1 MSIEMG
7 KKFEQ
12 EQEIETVKNT
22 ETILVIDDSPTNLE
36 VLYSA
41 LSSAGYEV
49 LVEMDGMSGIEQV
62 KNNPPDLILLDIMMP
77 KLNGFET
84 CRLLQADLSTKDIP
98 IIFITALADI
108 EEKVKGLSL
117 GAVDY
122 ITKPFQQDEVLARV
136 HLQLKLRRLNIE
148 LEQQKKLLEKRVEER
163 TAELYQALEQL
174 KKTQLQLVQSERTSS
189 LGQIVAGI
197 VHEVNN
203 PIGLISTNLY
213 YAKNYLEELINLVK
227 LYQQKFP
234 HPGKDIEDRM
244 ETMDL
249 EHVLED
255 LPKLIS
261 SMKLGTDNIRGIMQ
275 SLRNFSRADGE
286 QKKSVD
292 IHEGIET
299 TLLILQY
306 RLKANPKR
314 PAIQI
319 VREYGNLPKI
329 ECYPGQLNQV
339 FMNLLVNAIDSL
351 DESFFTRRQSVAEV
365 SSAIAPAVHS
375 SLVHDK
381 EQINMNKGSRTNP
394 QIRICTNVD
403 KEQVIISL
411 ANNAMG
417 IPDLFPSQIFPPFF
431 STKPKTKGNELG
443 LAISYQII
451 TENHGGKLQC
461 ISSPNQGT
469 EFIIQI
475 PL

>member
-1 MSIEMG
+1 MSLEMG
-7 KKFEQ
+7 NNL
-12 EQEIETVKNT
+12 EQEIEKVKNT

-49 LVEMDGMSGIEQV
+49 LVEMDGMSGIEQI

-77 KLNGFET
+77 KLDGFET

-136 HLQLKLRRLNIE
+136 HLHLKLRRLNIE
-148 LEQQKKLLEKRVEER
+148 LDQQKQLLEKRVEER

-174 KKTQLQLVQSERTSS
+174 KKTQLQLVQSEKISS

-197 VHEVNN
+197 AHEVNN

-213 YAKNYLEELINLVK
+213 YAKHYVGELINLVK
-227 LYQQKFP
+227 LYQNNFP
-234 HPGKDIEDRM
+234 YPGQDIEDRM

-286 QKKSVD
+286 QKKSID

-306 RLKANPKR
+306 RLKAKTKR

-351 DESFFTRRQSVAEV
+351 DESFVIKKQCVAEV
-365 SSAIAPAVHS
+365 PSVITPAVHL
-375 SLVHDK
+375 SLIKDK
-381 EQINMNKGSRTNP
+381 DQMTVDKGLCTNP

-403 KEQVIISL
+403 KEQVTISIS
-411 ANNAMG
+411 NNGMG

-461 ISSPNQGT
+461 ISLPDKGT